1 MTHVEHS
8 LDAVALSRT
17 MCVSTLGR
25 NPTNVMPVVQ
35 TSHIVVVYIDICA
48 LTHVRNPSYVTR
60 EAKFAGSGSVKVHV
74 QTHNWEKPGL
84 KKIMIF

>member
-8 LDAVALSRT
+8 LDAVALLRT
-17 MCVSTLGR
+17 MCVFTLGR

-35 TSHIVVVYIDICA
+35 TSHIVVVYIHICA

-60 EAKFAGSGSVKVHV
+60 EAKFARSGSVKVNV
-74 QTHNWEKPGL
+74 QTHNGEKPGL
-84 KKIMIF
+84 KKS